1 MEIRFTK
8 KISWLFFIMF
18 CLTIKT
24 MAQTVPSY
32 VPTNGLVGW
41 WPFNGNA
48 QDESGNGNHGT
59 VNGAA
64 LTSDRSGNLN
74 KAYSFNG
81 INNFINMP
89 YGEVNSLNI
98 SSNLAISFWFKTSNT
113 NEGLIGFGDNINSN
127 GGGFLAAIGNGISGN
142 PVGKLT
148 SMTGG
153 IWYTGSRV
161 INDNN
166 WHLVCIN
173 LNGNSLTFVIDN
185 QIDTSFA
192 EVKKPLPF
200 NGSRAIGARN
210 NGLAGF
216 FNGKI
221 DDVAFWNRAL
231 TESEIEGLFKAT
243 SNNHTITAS
252 SGANGS
258 ITPSGVFEVPSQ
270 SSKRFVFTPATGY
283 QIDSVL
289 VNNQLVDSLIGYT
302 FSNITSN
309 QTIRVTFKKVN
320 IPSYIPTN
328 GLVGWWPFN
337 GNAQDESGNGNHGT
351 VNGATLT
358 SDRFM
363 KNNSAYTFDGID
375 DFIKTIK
382 TNVSGTGS
390 RTYSI
395 WFLSEKNVGQSNKIL
410 TDEGGTACG
419 SGFATL
425 QYPSNNIVFDNTCN
439 PKVYNYFADVYIWN
453 QVVMIFDDKIASNL
467 NGIKCYLNGALI
479 SNATI
484 SGNSNIIT
492 GNSIPLTI
500 GKSRLG
506 SDHFF
511 VGKIDDIAIW
521 NRALTDSE
529 IKDLYNASAL
539 VVSPCQQKDSLEL
552 VNFKNNIPNLSWNIK
567 NPMKSWQGVKVNTSG
582 CVTHLLL
589 NDLGL
594 SGTLTDLKLD
604 SLIELELIG
613 NKFTGSIPSF
623 SNLKKLKAL
632 WLSGNQ
638 LSGSVPNFQLSEL
651 QTIDLANNNLSGS
664 IPAFNLSNLTELGLA
679 NNKLTGV
686 IPTLNTPKLA
696 WIRLN
701 NNALTGNIPNWTFQD
716 LQGIYLQSNN
726 LSGSLPDL
734 KLNDLRHFN
743 VDSNALQ
750 GSLKHNFPNLWEINL
765 ANNKFTSLTDLVTPS
780 LGLAI
785 FHRNQFS
792 GNLNTGFSQYVNLE
806 KLRFENNKWTFE
818 ALVPISTYLNDK
830 KGSYS
835 PQEFIYPD
843 TIIKSNAGKA
853 LEIDL
858 VIDASIKDNTYTWFK
873 EGKPFKTLTGNN
885 KMLFSTLQLSD
896 TGNYQVFV
904 THPSLKNLTLSS
916 RNIKIQI
923 PCLPTQS
930 VRNDT
935 ICAGTSLAF
944 AGQTITKEGPYT
956 GRFTSVQGCDST
968 VTLNLVVRPVINA
981 VPMSFI
987 DDCRIFASVDVSGGV
1002 SPIQYAWSNG
1012 GKGAEISDLSP
1023 ETNYTLTLTDAKGC
1037 KKEISLKTPSFKRL
1051 AIIPTYKTANCEKE
1065 NGEIKLAI
1073 TGTAPFI
1080 IDWGKNTLGSGDTL
1094 RTGLVSGSYTVFV
1107 KDANDCK
1114 DSLPMYLEKPT
1125 DCKPSYKVFTSF
1137 SPNDDGVNDIFTI
1150 DPLYCTSEDLA
1161 TCFPNNELI
1170 IFNRWS
1176 DVVFKASPYNNTWE
1190 GEGLPEGTYYYI
1202 FTADREFKKSEKGY
1216 ITLIKRQ

>member
-59 VNGAA
+59 ANGAA

-74 KAYSFNG
+74 SAFFFDGVSNS
-81 INNFINMP
+81 IDVLNNA
-89 YGEVNSLNI
+89 SLNI
-98 SSNLAISFWFKTSNT
+98 ENPNKISICYWINATSLSSTQLSFIVIKQTSGGINQD
-113 NEGLIGFGDNINSN
+113 GFNSGVDILFNSTFRIQNGPSSSSFTLNSPINSITTKN
-127 GGGFLAAIGNGISGN
+127 WIFICQVWNGIEGRTYLNNNLVGQMQGFAVVGN
-142 PVGKLT
+142 NT
-148 SMTGG
+148 SELKFGLPK
-153 IWYTGSRV
+153 I
-161 INDNN
+161 
-166 WHLVCIN
+166 
-173 LNGNSLTFVIDN
+173 
-185 QIDTSFA
+185 IDTYA
-192 EVKKPLPF
+192 K
-200 NGSRAIGARN
+200 
-210 NGLAGF
+210 GF
-216 FNGKI
+216 
-221 DDVAFWNRAL
+221 
-231 TESEIEGLFKAT
+231 
-243 SNNHTITAS
+243 H
-252 SGANGS
+252 
-258 ITPSGVFEVPSQ
+258 
-270 SSKRFVFTPATGY
+270 
-283 QIDSVL
+283 
-289 VNNQLVDSLIGYT
+289 
-302 FSNITSN
+302 
-309 QTIRVTFKKVN
+309 
-320 IPSYIPTN
+320 
-328 GLVGWWPFN
+328 
-337 GNAQDESGNGNHGT
+337 
-351 VNGATLT
+351 
-358 SDRFM
+358 
-363 KNNSAYTFDGID
+363 
-375 DFIKTIK
+375 
-382 TNVSGTGS
+382 
-390 RTYSI
+390 
-395 WFLSEKNVGQSNKIL
+395 
-410 TDEGGTACG
+410 
-419 SGFATL
+419 
-425 QYPSNNIVFDNTCN
+425 
-439 PKVYNYFADVYIWN
+439 
-453 QVVMIFDDKIASNL
+453 
-467 NGIKCYLNGALI
+467 
-479 SNATI
+479 
-484 SGNSNIIT
+484 
-492 GNSIPLTI
+492 
-500 GKSRLG
+500 
-506 SDHFF
+506 
-511 VGKIDDIAIW
+511 GKIDDIGIW

-529 IKDLYNASAL
+529 IKDLYNSGTLAIN
-539 VVSPCQQKDSLEL
+539 PCQQKDSLEL

-567 NPMKSWQGVKVNTSG
+567 NPMKSWQGIKVNSSG
-582 CVTHLLL
+582 CVTHLIL

-632 WLSGNQ
+632 WLSSNQ
-638 LSGSVPNFQLSEL
+638 LSGSIPNFQLSEL

-701 NNALTGNIPNWTFQD
+701 NNALSGNIPNWTFQD

-726 LSGSLPDL
+726 LSGTLPDL

-765 ANNKFTSLTDLVTPS
+765 ANNKFTSLTDLVSPS
-780 LGLAI
+780 LGQAI
-785 FHRNQFS
+785 FYNNQFS
-792 GNLNTGFSQYVNLE
+792 GKLNTGFSQYVNLE

-818 ALVPISTYLNDK
+818 ALLPISSYLNDK

-843 TIIKSNAGKA
+843 TIIKANAGKA

-858 VIDASIKDNTYTWFK
+858 IIDASVKENSYTWIK

-885 KMLFSTLQLSD
+885 KLLFPTLQLSD
-896 TGNYQVFV
+896 TGNYQVFI
-904 THPSLKNLTLSS
+904 THPNLKNLTLSS

-935 ICAGTSLAF
+935 ICAGTSLSF
-944 AGQTITKEGPYT
+944 AGQSISKEGPYT

-1002 SPIQYAWSNG
+1002 APIQYAWSNG
-1012 GKGAEISDLSP
+1012 GKGTEISDLSP
-1023 ETNYTLTLTDAKGC
+1023 ETNYALTVTDAKGC
-1037 KKEISLKTPSFKRL
+1037 KKEITLKTPSFKRL

-1094 RTGLVSGSYTVFV
+1094 RTGLISGNYTVFV

-1114 DSLPMYLEKPT
+1114 DSLSMFLEKPT

-1202 FTADREFKKSEKGY
+1202 FTADREIKKSEKGY

>member
-1 MEIRFTK
+1 
-8 KISWLFFIMF
+8 
-18 CLTIKT
+18 
-24 MAQTVPSY
+24 
-32 VPTNGLVGW
+32 
-41 WPFNGNA
+41 
-48 QDESGNGNHGT
+48 
-59 VNGAA
+59 
-64 LTSDRSGNLN
+64 
-74 KAYSFNG
+74 
-81 INNFINMP
+81 
-89 YGEVNSLNI
+89 
-98 SSNLAISFWFKTSNT
+98 
-113 NEGLIGFGDNINSN
+113 
-127 GGGFLAAIGNGISGN
+127 
-142 PVGKLT
+142 
-148 SMTGG
+148 
-153 IWYTGSRV
+153 
-161 INDNN
+161 
-166 WHLVCIN
+166 
-173 LNGNSLTFVIDN
+173 
-185 QIDTSFA
+185 
-192 EVKKPLPF
+192 
-200 NGSRAIGARN
+200 
-210 NGLAGF
+210 
-216 FNGKI
+216 
-221 DDVAFWNRAL
+221 
-231 TESEIEGLFKAT
+231 
-243 SNNHTITAS
+243 
-252 SGANGS
+252 
-258 ITPSGVFEVPSQ
+258 
-270 SSKRFVFTPATGY
+270 
-283 QIDSVL
+283 L
-289 VNNQLVDSLIGYT
+289 VNNQLIDSLIGYT

-309 QTIRVTFKKVN
+309 QTIRVTFKKLFSFECESKN
-320 IPSYIPTN
+320 TFINNPQNYTIGPNS
-328 GLVGWWPFN
+328 N
-337 GNAQDESGNGNHGT
+337 GNQCKTGIHLSSKWINTKGIDSISIKTFQHR
-351 VNGATLT
+351 LFDF
-358 SDRFM
+358 SKIYD
-363 KNNSAYTFDGID
+363 KNNKLIFTWTGENDPNITWYTKNHTLYIGGNDSLKIEFYQGFDIPFCNGYLAI
-375 DFIKTIK
+375 
-382 TNVSGTGS
+382 
-390 RTYSI
+390 
-395 WFLSEKNVGQSNKIL
+395 
-410 TDEGGTACG
+410 TD
-419 SGFATL
+419 
-425 QYPSNNIVFDNTCN
+425 
-439 PKVYNYFADVYIWN
+439 
-453 QVVMIFDDKIASNL
+453 M
-467 NGIKCYLNGALI
+467 KCSQGAL
-479 SNATI
+479 
-484 SGNSNIIT
+484 
-492 GNSIPLTI
+492 
-500 GKSRLG
+500 
-506 SDHFF
+506 
-511 VGKIDDIAIW
+511 AI
-521 NRALTDSE
+521 N
-529 IKDLYNASAL
+529 
-539 VVSPCQQKDSLEL
+539 PCQQKDSLEL
-552 VNFKNNIPNLSWNIK
+552 VNFKNNVPNLTWNIK
-567 NPMKSWQGVKVNTSG
+567 NPMNTWEGVKVNTSG

-632 WLSGNQ
+632 WLSSNQ
-638 LSGSVPNFQLSEL
+638 LSGSIPNFQLSDL

-696 WIRLN
+696 WIRFN
-701 NNALTGNIPNWTFQD
+701 NNALSGNIPNWTFQD

-726 LSGSLPDL
+726 LSGTLPDL

-750 GSLKHNFPNLWEINL
+750 GSLKHNFPNLWEVNL

-780 LGLAI
+780 LGQAI

-792 GNLNTGFSQYVNLE
+792 AKLNTGFSQYVNLE

-818 ALVPISTYLNDK
+818 ALEPISSYLNDK

-843 TIIKSNAGKA
+843 TIIKSNAGIA

-935 ICAGTSLAF
+935 ICAGTSLSF
-944 AGQTITKEGPYT
+944 AGQTISKEGPYI

-987 DDCRIFASVDVSGGV
+987 EDCRIFASVDVSGGI

-1012 GKGAEISDLSP
+1012 RKEAEISDLIP

-1037 KKEISLKTPSFKRL
+1037 KKEITLKTPSFKRL

-1094 RTGLVSGSYTVFV
+1094 RTGLISGSYTVFV
-1107 KDANDCK
+1107 KDANDCI

-1150 DPLYCTSEDLA
+1150 DPLYCTSEDLV

-1202 FTADREFKKSEKGY
+1202 FTADREIKKSEKGY